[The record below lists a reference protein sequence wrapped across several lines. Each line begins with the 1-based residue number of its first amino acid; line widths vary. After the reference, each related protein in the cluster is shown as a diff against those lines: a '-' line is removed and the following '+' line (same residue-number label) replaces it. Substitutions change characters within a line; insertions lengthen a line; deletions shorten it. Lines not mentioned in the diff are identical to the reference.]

1 MSARALL
8 VQATALRMHRQSNG
22 TFLKKYQNKTEVDFP
37 EEQIQKKKRAMENL
51 DFVETTM
58 SVEVFH
64 MSKSYLSY

>member
-1 MSARALL
+1 
-8 VQATALRMHRQSNG
+8 MHRESNG